1 MCFLFIRRFIR
12 GDGHRDRADVDI
24 MALSCLAGTNPLNSR
39 TSCPGNYSISSS
51 FFYTLKFSSFGRPI
65 RVKSW
70 VFYRHPSFY
79 IIVLSHQIE
88 TIESK
93 KRGRMGKENMIRF
106 VDSVVQYR
114 SILSNALFLFYHH
127 RVSFSISTNK
137 AFRSSILSIFK
148 SLSFSFFI
156 YLFILSS
163 LNRSRFAKWNSTV
176 THH

>member
-1 MCFLFIRRFIR
+1 MFIRRFIR

-70 VFYRHPSFY
+70 VLPSFY
-79 IIVLSHQIE
+79 IIVLSNQVE

-137 AFRSSILSIFK
+137 ALSSSILSIFK
-148 SLSFSFFI
+148 SFYPFFPDSQSGI
-156 YLFILSS
+156 QP
-163 LNRSRFAKWNSTV
+163 
-176 THH
+176 